1 MKQFLL
7 AFSIVFSL
15 VLISCSNGAKQSN
28 ETADQEEETFT
39 CLCCEPVL
47 EESVDSIQ

>member
-15 VLISCSNGAKQSN
+15 GLISCSNGSKQSN
-28 ETADQEEETFT
+28 ETAEQEIENVP
-39 CLCCEPVL
+39 CLCCL
-47 EESVDSIQ
+47 EDSIPADTIK